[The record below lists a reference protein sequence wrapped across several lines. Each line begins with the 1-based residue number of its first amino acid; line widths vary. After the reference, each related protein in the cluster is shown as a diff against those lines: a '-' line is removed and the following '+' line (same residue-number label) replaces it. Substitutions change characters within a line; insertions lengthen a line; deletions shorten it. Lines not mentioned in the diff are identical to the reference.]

1 MQRIWRKKAF
11 WIWFGLSVGVN
22 WLIEVQ
28 GIGNLNQNP
37 LGLWFCDFCY
47 LERDQW
53 HYKNRDYSPIV
64 SIWCLRIWVNFRMFN
79 NILYSLYW
87 IFSVLEFSE
96 MSLFLTW
103 TILLNYFLSN
113 FFVVSL
119 RFMCLVFVQDIE
131 EPFFFLIVALL
142 GTMFG
147 T

>member
-1 MQRIWRKKAF
+1 
-11 WIWFGLSVGVN
+11 
-22 WLIEVQ
+22 
-28 GIGNLNQNP
+28 
-37 LGLWFCDFCY
+37 
-47 LERDQW
+47 
-53 HYKNRDYSPIV
+53 
-64 SIWCLRIWVNFRMFN
+64 
-79 NILYSLYW
+79 
-87 IFSVLEFSE
+87 

-103 TILLNYFLSN
+103 TILLNYFLSK

>member
-64 SIWCLRIWVNFRMFN
+64 SIWCFRIWVNFRMFN

-103 TILLNYFLSN
+103 TILLNYFLSK

-131 EPFFFLIVALL
+131 EPFFF
-142 GTMFG
+142 
-147 T
+147 